1 MGGIK
6 WLKET
11 DQIQKKWFLFLQ
23 DPMSLIDK
31 EERNCS

>member
-6 WLKET
+6 WLKEN
-11 DQIQKKWFLFLQ
+11 QIQKKWFLFLQ

>member
-6 WLKET
+6 WLKEN
-11 DQIQKKWFLFLQ
+11 QIQKEWFLFLQ